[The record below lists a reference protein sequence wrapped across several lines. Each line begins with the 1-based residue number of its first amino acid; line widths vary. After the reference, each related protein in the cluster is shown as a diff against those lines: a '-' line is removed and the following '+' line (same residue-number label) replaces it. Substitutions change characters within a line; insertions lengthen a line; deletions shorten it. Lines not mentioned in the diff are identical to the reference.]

1 MLGHIATSANFI
13 NIKIIPE
20 LTLTESNVNEAVE
33 LKFQPDG
40 KVTLKTR
47 NISKS
52 EAELDVHKNIKE
64 AYHLALEIQ
73 KYANEIDSQQT
84 NNTQLMVTVNDLHHK
99 IKFINELKNKVKI
112 EKSNENSLS
121 GKVMG
126 ISNKIAELDK
136 HSCSEKSYDKFLENT
151 KKTDLQNIRDSFNQ
165 EKRNANIDLNLKN
178 IKEDFANSQTSLKIV
193 EQEIEALKANEI
205 NTENLQGK
213 STQIETLH
221 NKIGSIEQNI
231 ASLNTSL
238 DKLLNS
244 GKKCEIA
251 RYTSLRD
258 SIKGKINADEE
269 TIDNL
274 QKHVSQYLTYVE
286 DNYNATVKDV
296 LTLNEHFSN
305 KMVTDHAATNFEKS
319 NKTSEELSTAVNQS
333 KAIINDIKNAF
344 IEVNEKTEFTFNQS
358 SVSHVKDVINVQLK
372 KLEATDSAFKLESI
386 NKFHELSDNI
396 KTSIDELE
404 KLEQVNRQEHNTV
417 ETHKERI
424 THLMNRRDS
433 LKNGVKEYGE
443 DANLKKL
450 RGDIL
455 NQVISD
461 IRNIN
466 GELNN
471 SDQLYVKLMKKVDE
485 NNDLCKKN
493 YTENYVSEVL
503 QKIDNLNKRF
513 KQNLP
518 EKEKVLQIESNF
530 NEIKTLFGEIKTF
543 YKVEEFVTNMYSQ
556 VNGEKE
562 RVKDQ
567 TNIEKIKLA
576 IQNITNNNEEVK
588 TYLSKFISTLERMN
602 IMKKEMDDLSSSLP
616 THNTNAT
623 ENAKRFV
630 NSSVEIIN
638 ELTSYISKITELKN
652 YAEGVIT
659 ELEEASKLIR
669 PAANDSN
676 ETQMLPTEADSTHQ
690 DDSQSDNRS
699 RARDADG
706 RTRYAAAII
715 GLSLITG
722 VALLSRKHNP
732 DEEEDHHEHGYH
744 EAFEGNDDYT
754 VHDKEEVI
762 EVCFN
767 DSD

>member
-1 MLGHIATSANFI
+1 MQKIMHSKHKNEAKEMLGHIATSANFI

-73 KYANEIDSQQT
+73 KYANEIDAQQT

-344 IEVNEKTEFTFNQS
+344 IEVNEKTEFT
-358 SVSHVKDVINVQLK
+358 L
-372 KLEATDSAFKLESI
+372 LENSAQAI
-386 NKFHELSDNI
+386 
-396 KTSIDELE
+396 E
-404 KLEQVNRQEHNTV
+404 KLYNTLH
-417 ETHKERI
+417 EKKKRSG
-424 THLMNRRDS
+424 R
-433 LKNGVKEYGE
+433 
-443 DANLKKL
+443 NL
-450 RGDIL
+450 
-455 NQVISD
+455 
-461 IRNIN
+461 
-466 GELNN
+466 
-471 SDQLYVKLMKKVDE
+471 
-485 NNDLCKKN
+485 
-493 YTENYVSEVL
+493 
-503 QKIDNLNKRF
+503 
-513 KQNLP
+513 
-518 EKEKVLQIESNF
+518 
-530 NEIKTLFGEIKTF
+530 
-543 YKVEEFVTNMYSQ
+543 
-556 VNGEKE
+556 
-562 RVKDQ
+562 
-567 TNIEKIKLA
+567 
-576 IQNITNNNEEVK
+576 QNIHF
-588 TYLSKFISTLERMN
+588 S
-602 IMKKEMDDLSSSLP
+602 
-616 THNTNAT
+616 
-623 ENAKRFV
+623 
-630 NSSVEIIN
+630 
-638 ELTSYISKITELKN
+638 
-652 YAEGVIT
+652 
-659 ELEEASKLIR
+659 
-669 PAANDSN
+669 
-676 ETQMLPTEADSTHQ
+676 
-690 DDSQSDNRS
+690 
-699 RARDADG
+699 
-706 RTRYAAAII
+706 
-715 GLSLITG
+715 
-722 VALLSRKHNP
+722 
-732 DEEEDHHEHGYH
+732 
-744 EAFEGNDDYT
+744 
-754 VHDKEEVI
+754 
-762 EVCFN
+762 
-767 DSD
+767 